1 MRELSLHILDI
12 LQNSVT
18 AGATFI
24 HLSIAEDLEK
34 DLLVIKISD
43 NGKGMGEELLA
54 KVTDPF
60 VTTRS
65 TREVGLG
72 IPLFAGA
79 AQRCDGNFKI
89 DSKQGEG
96 TQIEALF
103 RHSHIDRAPL
113 GDMALTISTFI
124 ACNPDIDIEY
134 VYTSGNDKLT
144 FDTRVLRDT
153 LGDVPLN
160 HTSVVRWIR
169 EYLTLP

>member
-65 TREVGLG
+65 TRKVYL
-72 IPLFAGA
+72 LAGA

-89 DSKQGEG
+89 DSKQGG
-96 TQIEALF
+96 Y
-103 RHSHIDRAPL
+103 
-113 GDMALTISTFI
+113 
-124 ACNPDIDIEY
+124 PD
-134 VYTSGNDKLT
+134 
-144 FDTRVLRDT
+144 
-153 LGDVPLN
+153 
-160 HTSVVRWIR
+160 
-169 EYLTLP
+169 